1 MKDQRQEI
9 VLSVDFSIDQLDV
22 SLRQSDKR
30 WVWPHRGYNNNR
42 PGFQQLKQELLTELR
57 RQPGA
62 QLTAVGESTGP
73 YWWHAFYG
81 LSHDTDLAGY
91 DPSLVVLHP
100 ARVKAYRKALP
111 EEDKIDSND
120 PKLIDQYYRAVG
132 VEHPYQFND
141 RYLRLRFLSRAYCR
155 LIHTL
160 ASEKAY
166 FRSVLYMVA
175 SQYQPYQP
183 FSDIFGTTSRHI
195 LDEYDDIQA
204 IAEIPF
210 AELVNLL
217 DKISRQKFKDSAD
230 TARKLVGVVQDSY
243 PLPPHLQ
250 ATLHLILQ
258 SALDHIRFLEDN
270 KKTYAQLIKE
280 ELQRL
285 PEAQFALDIKGLG
298 PILVAGFLSE
308 IQDTRRFISG
318 TKYDRKRKQTR
329 DRTYRDG
336 QSAVAKLAGL
346 WWPKRNSGRFQ
357 AQDLHLSRER
367 NTYLRYWFVQAAYT
381 LQRYRSDYNAFYLKK
396 YHEASKNHH
405 KRAIV
410 LTARKSVRLVFA
422 LLYKGQRLWLKEGE
436 IT

>member
-1 MKDQRQEI
+1 MKDQREEI
-9 VLSVDFSIDQLDV
+9 VLAVDFSLNQLDV

-42 PGFQQLKQELLTELR
+42 PGFQQLKQDLLTELSR
-57 RQPGA
+57 RPGA
-62 QLTAVGESTGP
+62 QLMAVGESTGP

-81 LSHDTDLAGY
+81 LSHDEDLETF
-91 DPSLVVLHP
+91 DPTLVVLNP

-111 EEDKIDSND
+111 EEDKTDSDD

-132 VEHPYQFND
+132 AEHPYQFND

-166 FRSVLYMVA
+166 FRSVLYLVA

-183 FSDIFGTTSRHI
+183 FSNIFGATSQHI
-195 LDEYDDIQA
+195 LDEYVDIQA
-204 IAEIPF
+204 IADMPT
-210 AELVNLL
+210 AELVALL
-217 DKISRQKFKDSAD
+217 NKVSKQSFKDTAD
-230 TARKLVGVVQDSY
+230 TARKLVSVVQDSY

-250 ATLHLILQ
+250 ETLHLILQ
-258 SALDHIRFLEDN
+258 KTLSLIRFLEDN
-270 KKTYAQLIKE
+270 KKAYEKLITQ
-280 ELQRL
+280 ELHHL

-308 IQDTRRFISG
+308 IQDTRRFITGS
-318 TKYDRKRKQTR
+318 KYDRKRKQTR
-329 DRTYRDG
+329 PRTYSDG
-336 QSAVAKLAGL
+336 QAAVAKLAGL
-346 WWPKRNSGRFQ
+346 WWPKRSSGNFQ
-357 AQDLHLSRER
+357 AQNLHLSRER
-367 NTYLRYWFVQAAYT
+367 KTYLRYWFVQATYT
-381 LQRYRSDYNAFYLKK
+381 LQRYRSDYNAFYCKK
-396 YHEASKNHH
+396 YREATKNHH

-422 LLYKGQRLWLKEGE
+422 LLHKGQRLWLKEGN
-436 IT
+436 TT

>member
-9 VLSVDFSIDQLDV
+9 VLAVDFSIDQLDV

-30 WVWPHRGYNNNR
+30 WVWPHRGYNNNW
-42 PGFQQLKQELLTELR
+42 PGFQQLKQDLLTELSR
-57 RQPGA
+57 CPQA

-81 LSHDTDLAGY
+81 LSHDEDLAGY
-91 DPSLVVLHP
+91 DPSLVVLNP

-111 EEDKIDSND
+111 EEDKLDSND

-141 RYLRLRFLSRAYCR
+141 RYLRLRFLSRSYCR

-217 DKISRQKFKDSAD
+217 DKISRQKFKDTAD

-270 KKTYAQLIKE
+270 KKAYAQLIKE

-318 TKYDRKRKQTR
+318 SKYDRKLKRTR
-329 DRTYRDG
+329 PRTYRDG
-336 QSAVAKLAGL
+336 QAAVAKLAGL
-346 WWPKRNSGRFQ
+346 WWPKRSSGRFQ
-357 AQDLHLSRER
+357 AQNLHLSRER

-422 LLYKGQRLWLKEGE
+422 LLHKGQRLWLKEGE

>member
-9 VLSVDFSIDQLDV
+9 VLAVDFSLDQLDV

-42 PGFQQLKQELLTELR
+42 PGFQQLKQDLLTELSR
-57 RQPGA
+57 RPGA
-62 QLTAVGESTGP
+62 QLMAVGESTGP

-81 LSHDTDLAGY
+81 LSHDEDLETF
-91 DPSLVVLHP
+91 DPTLVVLNP

-111 EEDKIDSND
+111 EEDKTDSDD

-132 VEHPYQFND
+132 AEHPYQFND

-166 FRSVLYMVA
+166 FRSVLYLVA

-183 FSDIFGTTSRHI
+183 FSNIFGATSQHI
-195 LDEYDDIQA
+195 LDEYVDIQA
-204 IAEIPF
+204 IADMPT
-210 AELVNLL
+210 AELVALL
-217 DKISRQKFKDSAD
+217 NKVSKQSFKDTAD
-230 TARKLVGVVQDSY
+230 TARKLVSVVQDSY

-250 ATLHLILQ
+250 ETLHLILQ
-258 SALDHIRFLEDN
+258 KTLSLIRFLEDN
-270 KKTYAQLIKE
+270 KKAYEKLITQ
-280 ELQRL
+280 ELHHL

-308 IQDTRRFISG
+308 IQDTRRFITGS
-318 TKYDRKRKQTR
+318 KYDRKRKQVR

-336 QSAVAKLAGL
+336 QAAVAKLAGL
-346 WWPKRNSGRFQ
+346 WWPKRSSGNFQ
-357 AQDLHLSRER
+357 AQNLHLSRER

-381 LQRYRSDYNAFYLKK
+381 LQRYRSDYNAFYCKK
-396 YHEASKNHH
+396 YREATKNHH

-422 LLYKGQRLWLKEGE
+422 LLHKGQRLWLKEGN
-436 IT
+436 TT

>member
-1 MKDQRQEI
+1 MKDQREEI
-9 VLSVDFSIDQLDV
+9 VLAVDFSLNQLDV

-42 PGFQQLKQELLTELR
+42 PGFQQLKQDLLTELSR
-57 RQPGA
+57 RPGA
-62 QLTAVGESTGP
+62 QLMAVGESTGP

-81 LSHDTDLAGY
+81 LSHDEDLETF
-91 DPSLVVLHP
+91 DPTLVVLNP

-111 EEDKIDSND
+111 EEDKTDSDD

-132 VEHPYQFND
+132 AEHPYQFND

-166 FRSVLYMVA
+166 FRSVLYLVV

-183 FSDIFGTTSRHI
+183 FSNIFGATSQHI
-195 LDEYDDIQA
+195 LDEYVDIQA
-204 IAEIPF
+204 IADMPT
-210 AELVNLL
+210 AELVALL
-217 DKISRQKFKDSAD
+217 NKVSNQSFKDTAD

-250 ATLHLILQ
+250 ETLHLILQ
-258 SALDHIRFLEDN
+258 KTLSLIRFLEDN
-270 KKTYAQLIKE
+270 KKAYEKLITQ
-280 ELQRL
+280 ELHHL

-308 IQDTRRFISG
+308 IQDTRRFITGS
-318 TKYDRKRKQTR
+318 KYDRKRKQTR
-329 DRTYRDG
+329 PRTYSDG
-336 QSAVAKLAGL
+336 QAAVAKLAGL
-346 WWPKRNSGRFQ
+346 WWPKRSSGNFQ
-357 AQDLHLSRER
+357 AQNLHLSRER

-381 LQRYRSDYNAFYLKK
+381 LQRYRSDYNAFYCKK
-396 YHEASKNHH
+396 YREATKNHH

-422 LLYKGQRLWLKEGE
+422 LLHKGQRLWLKEDE
-436 IT
+436 ST